1 MHVYVVGTGIYM
13 QIYHFL
19 VHTHNELV
27 LVVIWLDHDYD
38 PLCVLVRAQV
48 ISSALVPH
56 KYWDIYEN
64 HKHLYLT
71 FLIWRICGRKLTHM
85 VIISD
90 RHYHCV
96 YIPIRVRVITYACI
110 CCRYWDIY
118 ANISFS
124 CAHTQ
129 WTCFSSYLTWSW
141 LWSLMCTGT
150 CSGNIICT
158 CTS

>member
-1 MHVYVVGTGIYM
+1 M
-13 QIYHFL
+13 
-19 VHTHNELV
+19 
-27 LVVIWLDHDYD
+27 LVVFIVEGRFSMIIFWVTNISPFLIW
-38 PLCVLVRAQV
+38 C
-48 ISSALVPH
+48 IWH
-56 KYWDIYEN
+56 KCTFKIRLYMVFN